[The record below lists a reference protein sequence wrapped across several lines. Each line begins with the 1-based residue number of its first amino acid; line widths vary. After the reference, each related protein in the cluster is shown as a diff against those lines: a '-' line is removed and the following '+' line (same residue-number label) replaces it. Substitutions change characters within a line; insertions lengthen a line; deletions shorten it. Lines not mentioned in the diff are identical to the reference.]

1 MVRRSIALF
10 LSVLLLWG
18 TLAGC
23 GKDGLEAEPD
33 QWKLE
38 DFAGCLEARFDTA
51 AEEYPLLEGT
61 EEENTVCV
69 LRGAEEGPTVY
80 LVAGVHGDEVA
91 GWRAGN
97 LLKEATLKAGT
108 LYIVS
113 PANLYG
119 ARENQRKTKSDRDLN
134 RSFPGDPEGW
144 DAQRIAYAIFTDI
157 QDKQPDLVLDLHEAR
172 SKQGDRD
179 ALGNSLICQSLDGI
193 GDLILEALL
202 ASEAGELCGSALT
215 LYGSPPAGSI
225 NQTVTEMLGI
235 PTVTVE
241 TYREEPLARRVQNQL
256 EFVQYVLEYY
266 EMR

>member
-61 EEENTVCV
+61 EEENTVRV

-97 LLKEATLKAGT
+97 LLKDGSTAHNADKNIAVIHDRHKVLVNRGMNQCPHIGGYRNGLVIPAAGKA
-108 LYIVS
+108 
-113 PANLYG
+113 
-119 ARENQRKTKSDRDLN
+119 
-134 RSFPGDPEGW
+134 
-144 DAQRIAYAIFTDI
+144 
-157 QDKQPDLVLDLHEAR
+157 
-172 SKQGDRD
+172 
-179 ALGNSLICQSLDGI
+179 
-193 GDLILEALL
+193 
-202 ASEAGELCGSALT
+202 
-215 LYGSPPAGSI
+215 
-225 NQTVTEMLGI
+225 
-235 PTVTVE
+235 
-241 TYREEPLARRVQNQL
+241 
-256 EFVQYVLEYY
+256 
-266 EMR
+266 